1 MIILNNCMWLI
12 NNYLLFRALK
22 YLVYQFY
29 KFWITES
36 KFLHSYS
43 PSFYPGYNDTKVLV
57 ISDNSGYY
65 VIQKYSP
72 DSNPHVL
79 KYTFS
84 SPTNQHYRLSNQ
96 VVYSYATLMI
106 SDTELFW
113 ISKINSSP
121 FNAAF
126 VKLTFT
132 NSSADWAKQMSCS
145 SSWGVGFSGSLL
157 SADKSK
163 LYTLVSYSQTTT
175 NMYFTVFNTSDGTV
189 LGNKYK
195 SSSAWSSSGGY
206 GAVLSGDNVVATFRC
221 ASWYLLVYSI
231 LTDSFTFK
239 LFSGSDLYDWALE
252 NWSNR

>member
-1 MIILNNCMWLI
+1 M
-12 NNYLLFRALK
+12 
-22 YLVYQFY
+22 
-29 KFWITES
+29 
-36 KFLHSYS
+36 
-43 PSFYPGYNDTKVLV
+43 

-84 SPTNQHYRLSNQ
+84 SPTNQHYRLNNQ
-96 VVYSYATLMI
+96 FIYSYGTLMI

-113 ISKINSSP
+113 ISKANSSP

-126 VKLTFT
+126 VKLTFA
-132 NSSADWAKQMSCS
+132 NPSADWAKQISCS
-145 SSWGVGFSGSLL
+145 SSWGVGYSVSLL
-157 SADKSK
+157 SDNKSR

-195 SSSAWSSSGGY
+195 SNPNWYPSGGF
-206 GAVLSGDNVVATFRC
+206 GAVLSGDNVVATFQC
-221 ASWYLLVYSI
+221 TSWYLLVYSI

-239 LFSGSDLYDWALE
+239 LFSGSNMYEWALD